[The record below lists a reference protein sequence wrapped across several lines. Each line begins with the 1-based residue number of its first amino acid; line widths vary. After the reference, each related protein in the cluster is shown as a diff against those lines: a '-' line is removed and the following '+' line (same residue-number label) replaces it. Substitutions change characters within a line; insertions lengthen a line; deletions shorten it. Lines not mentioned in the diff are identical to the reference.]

1 MSRDAKRTALA
12 CLLGVIILTIVIA
25 AALPQLPLTP
35 GVPLPSQPAVSGRLP
50 PDQIS
55 PLPAVSVNTFWKAV
69 LGILLAAGLIY
80 NVYRLLT
87 GARWSWNDAV
97 RSLLYMTVPACILV
111 GLVLIVSNV
120 PVTAEPS
127 AAHIVSP
134 SSSEVPGRTL
144 AAAPTS
150 LISPAWPVWPVWLG
164 LAAALTGLGLWLVF
178 RPPARPM
185 PDGLQL
191 EAERALQALND
202 GLDLKNVILRCYS
215 QMAQVLKRE
224 KGLEMEAA
232 MTPREF
238 ERLAEARGMP
248 PVPVQQ
254 LTQLFEAARYGHQPP
269 DPFDERQAIE
279 CLTAIVRYCQTGKQ
293 PH

>member
-1 MSRDAKRTALA
+1 MSRDAKRKTLA

-25 AALPQLPLTP
+25 AALPQLRLMP
-35 GVPLPSQPAVSGRLP
+35 GVPLPSPPAGLGGVA

-55 PLPAVSVNTFWKAV
+55 PLPAISVNTFWKAV

-87 GARWSWNDAV
+87 GARWSWNDVV
-97 RSLLYMTVPACILV
+97 RSFLYMIVPACILV

-120 PVTAEPS
+120 PVTAAPS
-127 AAHIVSP
+127 VALSAPSP
-134 SSSEVPGRTL
+134 RLRVPGRTL
-144 AAAPTS
+144 AAVPASRT
-150 LISPAWPVWPVWLG
+150 SPAWPIWVAWLG
-164 LAAALTGLGLWLVF
+164 PAGALTGLGLWLVS
-178 RPPARPM
+178 RPSARPI
-185 PDGLQL
+185 PDALQV

-215 QMAQVLKRE
+215 QMAQVLKQE
-224 KGLEMEAA
+224 QGLELEAV
-232 MTPREF
+232 MTAREF

-248 PVPVQQ
+248 PAPVQQ
-254 LTQLFEAARYGHQPP
+254 LTQLFEAARYGRRPP
-269 DPFDERQAIE
+269 DPVDERQAIE
-279 CLTAIVRYCQTGKQ
+279 CLTAIVRYGQAGKQ